1 MAISRP
7 NVRRENIVD
16 FFLIRMS
23 SICYNNSCCQTQLS
37 CWDLLKSPSDSRV
50 EGICYM
56 HLTYPTTGSN
66 SNLATRYEAVK
77 LVLAG
82 IIARFRYRNQ
92 TKEKGN
98 SVGSQ
103 NLNGNNTNIS

>member
-1 MAISRP
+1 MAISKP

-37 CWDLLKSPSDSRV
+37 CWDQLKSPSDSRV

-56 HLTYPTTGSN
+56 LLTYPTTGSN
-66 SNLATRYEAVK
+66 SNLATQYEAVK
-77 LVLAG
+77 LV
-82 IIARFRYRNQ
+82 
-92 TKEKGN
+92 
-98 SVGSQ
+98 
-103 NLNGNNTNIS
+103 